1 MAESSRKAF
10 YASFQTIR
18 FDGMNPLLI
27 SAILGLLLGTLNYL
41 YFRKKGYTSY
51 GQLYL
56 SIIAYFGLSLLFLK
70 YLL

>member
-1 MAESSRKAF
+1 
-10 YASFQTIR
+10 
-18 FDGMNPLLI
+18 MNPLLI